1 MNDLR
6 EYAHIFDSVPTW
18 RGTAPPGYA
27 VDFLGTLTATDFLQS
42 IAEQSGPQSF
52 YSADLDDAAAPKP
65 PALGDGRNGERWF
78 EAVGW
83 ITAARE
89 ARDRF
94 VMMSLGA
101 FYGYQAVR
109 SQRALQLINPMPYKL
124 VCVEPLAEK
133 MAWVRRHMRDN
144 GIDPDQQWLIETALA
159 GGNDAVLFPVGAPGI
174 GGHNCIATNHPS
186 MRQELLDTVLAQGRA
201 EQTLAELL
209 LRNGTGITKE
219 LQPGGNLI
227 AEIRFVSCMTLRDL
241 LGPFQFVDYIEADM
255 QQSEI
260 TFFPPY
266 MDLLRQRVR
275 RVHIGTHGAD
285 VHQTLHRL
293 FEQQGWTIVFSYPP
307 ERTHDLPAGPFTTQD
322 GILTV
327 RNSNL

>member
-1 MNDLR
+1 MNDLG
-6 EYAHIFDSVPTW
+6 EYAHIFDDIPAW

-27 VDFLGTLTATDFLQS
+27 VDFLGTLTAKDFLQTL
-42 IAEQSGPQSF
+42 AEQTGPQSF
-52 YSADLDDAAAPKP
+52 YRADLDDAAAPKP
-65 PALGDGRNGERWF
+65 PALGGGRNGERWF

-89 ARDRF
+89 ASDRF
-94 VMMSLGA
+94 LMMSLGA

-124 VCVEPLAEK
+124 VCAEPLAEK

-144 GIDPDQQWLIETALA
+144 GIDPEQQWLIETAL
-159 GGNDAVLFPVGAPGI
+159 GGSNDAVLFPVGAPAI
-174 GGHNCIATNHPS
+174 GGHNCIATNQS
-186 MRQELLDTVLAQGRA
+186 STRQEYLDTVLAQGRA
-201 EQTLAELL
+201 KQALAELL
-209 LRNGTGITKE
+209 LRNSTGITKN
-219 LQPGGNLI
+219 LLPGSDLT

-241 LGPFQFVDYIEADM
+241 LGPFQFVDYIEADL

-260 TFFPPY
+260 VFFPPY

-307 ERTHDLPAGPFTTQD
+307 ESTHDSPAGPFTTQD
-322 GILTV
+322 GLLTV
-327 RNSNL
+327 RNPDL

>member
-1 MNDLR
+1 M
-6 EYAHIFDSVPTW
+6 
-18 RGTAPPGYA
+18 GAPPHA
-27 VDFLGTLTATDFLQS
+27 RQ
-42 IAEQSGPQSF
+42 
-52 YSADLDDAAAPKP
+52 
-65 PALGDGRNGERWF
+65 RNRPE
-78 EAVGW
+78 
-83 ITAARE
+83 
-89 ARDRF
+89 
-94 VMMSLGA
+94 
-101 FYGYQAVR
+101 
-109 SQRALQLINPMPYKL
+109 
-124 VCVEPLAEK
+124 
-133 MAWVRRHMRDN
+133 
-144 GIDPDQQWLIETALA
+144 QQWLIETALA
-159 GGNDAVLFPVGAPGI
+159 GSNDVVLFPVGAPGI
-174 GGHNCIATNHPS
+174 GGHNCIATNQPS

-201 EQTLAELL
+201 EQTLAGVL
-209 LRNGTGITKE
+209 LRNSTGITKE
-219 LQPGGNLI
+219 LLPGGNLI
-227 AEIRFVSCMTLRDL
+227 AEIRLVSCMTLRDL

-307 ERTHDLPAGPFTTQD
+307 ERTHDSPTGPFTTQD